1 MVWLVVGLGNPGAEY
16 KNTRHNI
23 GHMVV
28 DEMARVNS
36 LTWSSHKARADVAAY
51 KLSKSGNSGVDL
63 DAPGIVLAK
72 SHGYMND
79 SGGPIKALCNFYKV
93 ELENL
98 IVIHDELD
106 IPFGAIRL
114 KRGGGDNGHNGLKS
128 TTSALT
134 SDYFRVRMGIGRPM
148 GHQDPADFVLK
159 SFASNEKSELPN
171 FIARGG
177 EAVEYLIKNGLQAA
191 QGAYNQ

>member
-23 GHMVV
+23 GQMVV

-51 KLSKSGNSGVDL
+51 KLGIGL
-63 DAPGIVLAK
+63 EAPGVVLAK
-72 SHGYMND
+72 SHGYMNE

-93 ELENL
+93 DIENL

-106 IPFGAIRL
+106 IPFSAIRI
-114 KRGGGDNGHNGLKS
+114 KQGGGDNGHNGLKS
-128 TTSALT
+128 TTSVLGA
-134 SDYFRVRMGIGRPM
+134 DYFRVRMGIGRPM
-148 GHQDPADFVLK
+148 GQQDPADFVLK
-159 SFASNEKSELPN
+159 NFSSSEKPELPE
-171 FIARGG
+171 FISRGA
-177 EAVEYLIKNGLQAA
+177 EAIEYLIKNGLQAA

>member
-36 LTWSSHKARADVAAY
+36 LTWSSHKARADVAAF
-51 KLSKSGNSGVDL
+51 KLGVGL
-63 DAPGIVLAK
+63 DAPGLVLAK
-72 SHGYMND
+72 SHSNMNE

-93 ELENL
+93 DIENL

-106 IPFGAIRL
+106 IPFNAIRI
-114 KRGGGDNGHNGLKS
+114 KKGGGDNGHNGLKS
-128 TTSALT
+128 TTSALGP
-134 SDYFRVRMGIGRPM
+134 DYFRIRMGIGRPV
-148 GHQDPADFVLK
+148 GQQDPADFVLK
-159 SFASNEKSELPN
+159 NFASTERGELPS
-171 FIARGG
+171 FISRGG
-177 EAVEYLIKNGLQAA
+177 EAIEYLIKHGLTAVQS
-191 QGAYNQ
+191 QYNQ